1 MPESPDA
8 ADPRNDAGRDA
19 AGRPICAAVFATVPG
34 AETAVGRLHELG
46 FTDAEISVLCSD
58 ETKEAHF
65 RRQEHEEPA
74 GEHAATAAA
83 AGGTLGLLLGG
94 FAAVA
99 GATLTGGL
107 ALVGAGAVVGAGGAA
122 GSLIGAML
130 TRGEEGEL
138 ADFYDQGVREG
149 QLLVAVEVH
158 GPAAGDRLAAAE
170 RAFADLGARAVR
182 LRHG

>member
-1 MPESPDA
+1 MPDVPHPTAAEDREDA
-8 ADPRNDAGRDA
+8 ED
-19 AGRPICAAVFATVPG
+19 RPIVAAVFATVEE
-34 AETAVGRLHELG
+34 AEVAVERLHAAG

-65 RRQEHEEPA
+65 RRQEHEDPA
-74 GEHAATAAA
+74 GEHTATAAA
-83 AGGTLGLLLGG
+83 AGGTLGLVLGG
-94 FAAVA
+94 FAVVA

-122 GSLIGAML
+122 GALIGAML

-149 QLLVAVEVH
+149 QLLVAAEAH
-158 GPAAGDRLAAAE
+158 GGGAADRIAEAE
-170 RAFADLGARAVR
+170 RLFGELGVRSVR